1 MLKLLHVVTQG
12 CWVRIQTKIFEILSV
27 LHIVYQM
34 VLIPNLDIDFW
45 YFEPKINFWANL
57 GQKIQSCLFCLKS
70 GAHSIST
77 MLIPNPDLKFRN
89 SNPKIHLW
97 ANLGAK
103 NGSCTFCL
111 KIGAHIS
118 SRMLIPNLDLDF
130 RNTEPK
136 VHCWENLGQKNQNC
150 LLDVKIG
157 CWFLKVND
165 FESRLT
171 FLKSRPQNPILDKF
185 GEKSSKLFP
194 FV

>member
-1 MLKLLHVVTQG
+1 
-12 CWVRIQTKIFEILSV
+12 
-27 LHIVYQM
+27 
-34 VLIPNLDIDFW
+34 
-45 YFEPKINFWANL
+45 
-57 GQKIQSCLFCLKS
+57 
-70 GAHSIST
+70 

-157 CWFLKVND
+157 C
-165 FESRLT
+165 
-171 FLKSRPQNPILDKF
+171 
-185 GEKSSKLFP
+185 
-194 FV
+194 